1 MYMSK
6 NNKNARLI
14 RDAKVR
20 NRTKGFK
27 GPARTTKLNT
37 KKRAWYQLK
46 DANGVLLCMKEKP
59 TKGGKGGNRGRRAA
73 NDSEVQTAA

>member
-1 MYMSK
+1 MSK

-20 NRTKGFK
+20 NRTKGYK
-27 GPARTTKLNT
+27 GAARTTKLNT

-59 TKGGKGGNRGRRAA
+59 TKGGKSGGKGRRAA
-73 NDSEVQTAA
+73 NDGDVQAVA